1 MKNYLKSAFT
11 MMLLCIIIAC
21 SKEKGTKNEEKI
33 IPVKI
38 TELIISQTAS
48 EKSYI
53 GTVEES
59 VALSL
64 SFSGMGTVEQVYISE
79 GQKVQK
85 GQLLA
90 VLNSATAD
98 NSYQLMLAKQQ
109 QAQDAYDRLLKI
121 HENGP
126 LPDIKMV
133 EVETGLQQAK
143 LMTAVAKKNL
153 DDCKLYAPWAGV
165 IASRRVE
172 SGSSIM
178 PGITAFKLISIN
190 KVNVKISIPENEIGS
205 ITEGQTAKIVVSALN
220 NAVFTGK
227 IDIKGVA
234 ATPLTHTYEANI
246 SINNPQLQLMP
257 GMICKV
263 LLSGDADVSEIVV
276 PFHAIQIAADG
287 NKYVWLADDGIAK
300 RRHVKT
306 GNLTNNGIIVTDGLT
321 EGDKLIIEGFQKVS
335 EGSKISINR

>member
-11 MMLLCIIIAC
+11 MMLLCSIIAC

-121 HENGP
+121 HENGS

-143 LMTAVAKKNL
+143 LMTAVAKK
-153 DDCKLYAPWAGV
+153 K
-165 IASRRVE
+165 
-172 SGSSIM
+172 SG
-178 PGITAFKLISIN
+178 
-190 KVNVKISIPENEIGS
+190 
-205 ITEGQTAKIVVSALN
+205 
-220 NAVFTGK
+220 
-227 IDIKGVA
+227 
-234 ATPLTHTYEANI
+234 
-246 SINNPQLQLMP
+246 
-257 GMICKV
+257 
-263 LLSGDADVSEIVV
+263 
-276 PFHAIQIAADG
+276 
-287 NKYVWLADDGIAK
+287 
-300 RRHVKT
+300 
-306 GNLTNNGIIVTDGLT
+306 
-321 EGDKLIIEGFQKVS
+321 
-335 EGSKISINR
+335 